1 MRLADGQPHPL
12 LGEVSIPIKM
22 GPFRDT
28 VRLLVMKAGTASAN
42 IILGTDWLK
51 RRKARMCWETDT
63 LSLQRGGTV
72 FLCGPTMRRDSQS
85 HEFGHSHP
93 VCSDVG

>member
-12 LGEVSIPIKM
+12 LGEVSIPINM

-28 VRLLVMKAGTASAN
+28 VRLLVMKEGTASAN

-63 LSLQRGGTV
+63 LSLQRGGNRV
-72 FLCGPTMRRDSQS
+72 SLRPNYAQGLS
-85 HEFGHSHP
+85 
-93 VCSDVG
+93 